1 MSFLGGGSSG
11 GGQTQTTINQPYA
24 PAQPALNQIISEAG
38 KIYQQGPAAAGYVA
52 PTTQTTQGLAGMET
66 MANAAQQQL
75 ADTLSGQ
82 YLNPFLQPLMQKTAG
97 DIYSNVA
104 GQFSGAGR
112 TPGSPLMQ
120 NQVTQQV
127 AQAALPLAFQQ
138 YNIERGNQL
147 GIAQRAPQLT
157 QVGAALENIQRQQNM
172 APFGALQQ
180 YGGMVSPIA
189 SGFPIQSGQV
199 NTRANPLTT
208 GLGGAVLGSMIPQ
221 SQIPGVFGGMSG
233 AVLGG
238 IGGLLGGLL

>member
-11 GGQTQTTINQPYA
+11 GGQTQTQTQQPYA

-52 PTTQTTQGLAGMET
+52 PTAQTTAGLAGMET
-66 MANAAQQQL
+66 MATAAQQQL
-75 ADTLSGQ
+75 ADTLSGK
-82 YLNPFLQPLMQKTAG
+82 YLNPFLQPLIQQTAG

-127 AQAALPLAFQQ
+127 AQATMPLALQQ
-138 YNIERGNQL
+138 YNIDRSRQL
-147 GIAQRAPQLT
+147 GIAQRAPSLT
-157 QVGAALENIQRQQNM
+157 QVGAGLENIQRQQNL
-172 APFGALQQ
+172 APFAALQQ
-180 YGGMVSPIA
+180 YGGMISPIA
-189 SGFPIQSGQV
+189 AGFPTQSGQV

-208 GLGGAVLGSMIPQ
+208 AMGGALIGSKFG
-221 SQIPGVFGGMSG
+221 IPGAMWGGG
-233 AVLGG
+233 L
-238 IGGLLGGLL
+238 GLLGGLL